1 MSRKLIYSFLLLPAF
16 LACGCEGG
24 PNAVGGAMA
33 GTAIGA
39 GTGALIGRGP
49 GALIGAGVG
58 GLTGA
63 LVGNSVDERQARRH
77 EQVAVQAQAAAN
89 QRALQLPDIVNLTA
103 SGASDQI
110 IINQIRSTG
119 TVYNLSAN
127 DIMYLRSSR
136 VSDPVIAEMQST
148 AYRPQRVYTTSPPP
162 VVVYDPPP
170 AVGVGVVYHSR

>member
-1 MSRKLIYSFLLLPAF
+1 MSRKRFIPLWLLPAL

-24 PNAVGGAMA
+24 PNATGGALA
-33 GTAIGA
+33 GGAIGA

-58 GLTGA
+58 AVTGA
-63 LVGNSVDERQARRH
+63 VVGNSIDERKARQNSQA
-77 EQVAVQAQAAAN
+77 VAQAQAAAN
-89 QRALQLPDIVNLTA
+89 QRALQLPEVVNLTA
-103 SGASDQI
+103 SGASDPI

-127 DIMYLRSSR
+127 DILYLRSNR
-136 VSDPVIAEMQST
+136 VSDVVISEMQAT
-148 AYRPQRVYTTSPPP
+148 AYRPQRVYTSAPP

-170 AVGVGVVYHSR
+170 PVGVGVVYRSR